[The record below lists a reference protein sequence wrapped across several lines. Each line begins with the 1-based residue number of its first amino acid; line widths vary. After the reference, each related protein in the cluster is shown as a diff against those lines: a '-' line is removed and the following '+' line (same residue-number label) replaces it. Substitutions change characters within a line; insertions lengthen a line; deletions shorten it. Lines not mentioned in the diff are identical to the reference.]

1 MIKKIRIMKKYF
13 VLFLLVVFA
22 TNSWAQQEN
31 SKDSVVCQSG
41 DNLIRRHVDVVY
53 LKKVDGKVIED
64 HNLID
69 GVAWTSV
76 EGWRFE
82 FKPLNAH
89 AEKRFGKYISYWV
102 GKDKEREFF
111 MLYAY
116 PGEYDVYLK
125 Y

>member
-1 MIKKIRIMKKYF
+1 MKKCF
-13 VLFLLVVFA
+13 ILFLLMVFT

-31 SKDSVVCQSG
+31 VKDSVACQSG
-41 DNLIRRHVDVVY
+41 DNVIRRTVDVVY
-53 LKKVDGKVIED
+53 LKKVDGKVSED

-82 FKPLNAH
+82 FRPLTANAK
-89 AEKRFGKYISYWV
+89 KRFGKYISYWV

-111 MLYAY
+111 MRYAY

-125 Y
+125 